1 MGQTSG
7 QIEQHIYQERGE
19 LGENISALENKVK
32 AAVDW
37 RHQTCARPFT
47 ALSIAF
53 VGGILLAAF
62 LPTGR
67 GRRARSRRQAF
78 GSHSGEARASRP
90 TEYERHP
97 SSDLWERIKTAFV
110 GVATSRLQDILAE
123 AIPGFGTEFSRTE
136 SRRTT
141 SATHKAPELAES
153 VYRHRP
159 DGPTSDW
166 YTHS

>member
-7 QIEQHIYQERGE
+7 QIEQHIHEQRDE
-19 LGENISALENKVK
+19 LDDNINALQGKVK

-37 RHQTCARPFT
+37 RHQTRARPYTALGIAFT
-47 ALSIAF
+47 A
-53 VGGILLAAF
+53 GILLAAF

-67 GRRARSRRQAF
+67 RRTRSRRHAF
-78 GSHSGEARASRP
+78 ASHPGEERPARSMH
-90 TEYERHP
+90 YEGQP
-97 SSDLWERIKTAFV
+97 SSEIWERIKTAFI

-123 AIPGFGTEFSRTE
+123 AIPGFGTEFSRTQ
-136 SRRTT
+136 SRQPT

-166 YTHS
+166 STHS

>member
-37 RHQTCARPFT
+37 RQQTCARPFT
-47 ALSIAF
+47 AVSIAF

-67 GRRARSRRQAF
+67 GRRAHSRRRSYS
-78 GSHSGEARASRP
+78 SHAGERHDSA
-90 TEYERHP
+90 EYETHRA
-97 SSDLWERIKTAFV
+97 SDLWERIKTAFV

-159 DGPTSDW
+159 NGPTSDW
-166 YTHS
+166 STHS

>member
-7 QIEQHIYQERGE
+7 QIEQHIYHERDE

-67 GRRARSRRQAF
+67 RRRARSRRQAF
-78 GSHSGEARASRP
+78 GSHSGEARASRSV
-90 TEYERHP
+90 EYERP
-97 SSDLWERIKTAFV
+97 TSELWERIKTAFV

-123 AIPGFGTEFSRTE
+123 AIPGFGTEFSRIE

-159 DGPTSDW
+159 NGPTSDW
-166 YTHS
+166 SAHS